1 MIKSISI
8 GDKFKGVNG
17 VFIVIDIYIKKNKFW
32 VETVHLESGA
42 KTHTQYDTF
51 VRLELTKMTK
61 KDWLKYELN
70 SLLNNGDPRICDLDR
85 IDLLT
90 NMLEED

>member
-8 GDKFKGVNG
+8 GDKFKGRNG
-17 VFIVIDIYIKKNKFW
+17 VFLVIDIYIKKNKFW

-51 VRLELTKMTK
+51 VRLELEKMTK
-61 KDWLKYELN
+61 KDWLKYQLDTLFKDGE
-70 SLLNNGDPRICDLDR
+70 PRVCDLDK
-85 IDLLT
+85 IDKLT